1 MKDDLGKCPINVMLL
16 FQQHST
22 KVSRGHMSKTRV
34 TRVCILAKMTL
45 ETPEFLRIDI
55 GHYLHSWSVIKIT
68 QSSHE
73 ILIWLESADEWP
85 HRGRVASVTSSSIH
99 GAASGAT
106 DLLSTKLTRIHEIF
120 LFNVHLSFT
129 HSRNNLIQETTY
141 QGWKTVLLA
150 QFISFCYCSLLRFLG
165 LASMHGSSIVAGEV
179 PYHVHQLECSNLS
192 NLINNSFRW
201 NWVNKSVVMKSLSTK
216 EKCLK

>member
-85 HRGRVASVTSSSIH
+85 HRGRVASITSSSIH

-120 LFNVHLSFT
+120 LFIWVSLT
-129 HSRNNLIQETTY
+129 QETVWSKE
-141 QGWKTVLLA
+141 QLIKARKLFCWLSSFLFVTVP
-150 QFISFCYCSLLRFLG
+150 S
-165 LASMHGSSIVAGEV
+165 
-179 PYHVHQLECSNLS
+179 
-192 NLINNSFRW
+192 
-201 NWVNKSVVMKSLSTK
+201 
-216 EKCLK
+216 